1 MVLRAVSNPVVTQSL
16 QEYSEHA
23 EVHYCHVKMFWQF
36 ISSCITIFSSS
47 WFFMN
52 QRQHNTSQ
60 LTFLSLHSLC
70 SEPTRFSKRPWLM
83 AGAGLFWK
91 KSTAGWWLISRANML
106 SWSDLYRAL
115 LLPFFTSSGSGR
127 LSCRGTADGTSLPR
141 CGLCPG
147 EPRPYAQCFCISR
160 CLESAHHRLVD

>member
-36 ISSCITIFSSS
+36 ISSRITIFSSS

-70 SEPTRFSKRPWLM
+70 SEPTRFSKRPCGSS
-83 AGAGLFWK
+83 AH
-91 KSTAGWWLISRANML
+91 RASPRRSS
-106 SWSDLYRAL
+106 SWS
-115 LLPFFTSSGSGR
+115 PCTSWICTVPCCCLSSPAPAAADCRVGAR
-127 LSCRGTADGTSLPR
+127 LMEHRCRDAAFVRVNHGPMLNASVSPV
-141 CGLCPG
+141 
-147 EPRPYAQCFCISR
+147 A
-160 CLESAHHRLVD
+160 